1 MQLLAHV
8 LPANVPLALSS
19 DKCPALDDF
28 VAQIKGNSETSQL
41 FESVQADVVMSVNS
55 SGAMGMKYMDLS

>member
-1 MQLLAHV
+1 MFYLFRFSGLYCT
-8 LPANVPLALSS
+8 LSS

-41 FESVQADVVMSVNS
+41 FESVQADVVMSVNL
-55 SGAMGMKYMDLS
+55 SGSVGMEYMDLS